1 MGQFQGPETFFCKQ
15 ATTIASF
22 LGKKIKFQITRM
34 ADILDQMQISV
45 PEPGEIFFVGNFFAK
60 FQKVVLIG
68 NGA

>member
-1 MGQFQGPETFFCKQ
+1 MGQLQGSETFFCKQ

-45 PEPGEIFFVGNFFAK
+45 PEPGEIIFYGKFFSQNFK
-60 FQKVVLIG
+60 KLC
-68 NGA
+68 